1 MNILETKKVVN
12 LVIDGIANN
21 TTLTREEVEDIV
33 IWTIRSE
40 SYWAVSA
47 IEPLLQKLVKNK
59 SEVCVKNL
67 NYLIEQ
73 LKECLIVCKTQ
84 FATARNAAEC
94 NLISS
99 LRKED

>member
-21 TTLTREEVEDIV
+21 ATLTREEAEDIV

-40 SYWAVSA
+40 SYWAISA
-47 IEPLLQKLVKNK
+47 IELLIQKLVKNK

-67 NYLIEQ
+67 DYLIEQ
-73 LKECLIVCKTQ
+73 LKDCVIDCKTQ

-94 NLISS
+94 KLISS